1 MRPHLAPELL
11 STAGASIWVSPGAPL
26 LTEKSKPRVTVGRK
40 ATDRCPVGQ
49 RWPGCRG
56 ALLMRTRR
64 DRDRTD
70 RRSGVTEIGIVI
82 LVMLIGFLAGRVLP
96 GTNFAQVAP

>member
-1 MRPHLAPELL
+1 MQPNLAPELR
-11 STAGASIWVSPGAPL
+11 SNVGASIRVSPGARL
-26 LTEKSKPRVTVGRK
+26 LTDKGKPRVTVGRK
-40 ATDRCPVGQ
+40 VTDRCPVGQ

-70 RRSGVTEIGIVI
+70 RRSGVTEIGIVV
-82 LVMLIGFLAGRVLP
+82 LVVFIGFLAGWVLP

>member
-1 MRPHLAPELL
+1 MLPHPAPELHP
-11 STAGASIWVSPGAPL
+11 TVGASIWGPLRAPL

-40 ATDRCPVGQ
+40 ATDHCPVGQ

-64 DRDRTD
+64 DRDRTN
-70 RRSGVTEIGIVI
+70 RRSGVTEIGIVV
-82 LVMLIGFLAGRVLP
+82 LVVFIGFLAGWVLP